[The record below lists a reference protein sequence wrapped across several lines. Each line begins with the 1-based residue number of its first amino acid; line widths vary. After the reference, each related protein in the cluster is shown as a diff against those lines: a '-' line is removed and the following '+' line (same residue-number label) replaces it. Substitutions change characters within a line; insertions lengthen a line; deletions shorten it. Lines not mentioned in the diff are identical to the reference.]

1 MRKAVVLLLVAT
13 MLLVAVNTAS
23 AGKTMDSIL
32 NKGELVV
39 GITGTQPP
47 LNVTNKDGKI
57 IGYDA
62 DIAKLI
68 AMNLGV
74 TLKFSTMPF
83 AELLPALSAGKVDM
97 ILSSM
102 TMTLER
108 NRKVAFIG
116 PYYVSGKGILT
127 KTQTIGALQQAA
139 GLNNPEFT
147 VAALKNSTSQAFVEK
162 TAPKAQLV
170 PTNSYDEAIE
180 MLLQDKVTAIVADYP
195 FCAFSAFRHQDKD
208 LVSGQSKLT
217 IEPLGIAIRED
228 ALLINWL
235 SNFVNMLEFSGQIK
249 KLTEKWFQSGAWIK
263 ELPSE

>member
-1 MRKAVVLLLVAT
+1 MRKTIVLVLVSALLL
-13 MLLVAVNTAS
+13 MAVNIAV
-23 AGKTMDSIL
+23 AGETMDNIL
-32 NKGELVV
+32 KKGELVV

-47 LNVTNKDGKI
+47 LNIADKDGKI

-74 TLKFSTMPF
+74 EVKFATMPF

-97 ILSSM
+97 VLSSM

-116 PYYVSGKGILT
+116 PYYISGKGILT
-127 KTQTIGALQQAA
+127 KTQSIGALQQAE
-139 GLNNPEFT
+139 GINNPEFK
-147 VAALKNSTSQAFVEK
+147 VAALNNSTSQAFVEQA
-162 TAPKAQLV
+162 APKAQLV
-170 PTNSYDEAIE
+170 PTKSYDEAIDL
-180 MLLQDKVTAIVADYP
+180 LLQDKVNAIVADYP
-195 FCAFSAFRHQDKD
+195 FCAFSAFRHQDKG
-208 LVSGQSKLT
+208 LIAGQSKLT

-235 SNFVNMLEFSGQIK
+235 GNFINMLEVSGQVK
-249 KLTEKWFQSGAWIK
+249 NMTEKWFQSGSWIK
-263 ELPSE
+263 DLP

>member
-1 MRKAVVLLLVAT
+1 MRKTIVLVLVSALLL
-13 MLLVAVNTAS
+13 LAVNTAV
-23 AGKTMDSIL
+23 AGKAMDSIL
-32 NKGELVV
+32 KKAELVV

-47 LNVTNKDGKI
+47 LNVVNKDGKI

-62 DIAKLI
+62 DIARLI

-74 TLKFSTMPF
+74 KVKFATMPF
-83 AELLPALSAGKVDM
+83 AELLPALTAGKVDM

-127 KTQTIGALQQAA
+127 KTETIGALQQAK
-139 GLNNPEFT
+139 GLNNPEFM
-147 VAALKNSTSQAFVEK
+147 VAALKNSTSQAFVEQS
-162 TAPKAQLV
+162 APKAQLV
-170 PTNSYDEAIE
+170 LTESYDEAID
-180 MLLQDKVTAIVADYP
+180 MLFQDKVNAVVADYP
-195 FCAFSAFRHQDKD
+195 FCAFSAFRHQDKG

-235 SNFVNMLEFSGQIK
+235 SNFLNMLEVSGQVK
-249 KLTEKWFQSGAWIK
+249 NLTEKWFQSGAWIK
-263 ELPSE
+263 ELP

>member
-1 MRKAVVLLLVAT
+1 MRKTVVLVLVSA
-13 MLLVAVNTAS
+13 MLLMAVNIAV
-23 AGKTMDSIL
+23 AGKAMDSIL
-32 NKGELVV
+32 QKGELVV

-47 LNVTNKDGKI
+47 LNATNKDGKI

-74 TLKFSTMPF
+74 KIKFAAMPF
-83 AELLPALSAGKVDM
+83 AELLPALTAGNVDM

-127 KTQTIGALQQAA
+127 KTQTIGALQQAE
-139 GLNNPEFT
+139 GMNNPEFK
-147 VAALKNSTSQAFVEK
+147 VAALKNSTSQAFVEQA
-162 TAPKAQLV
+162 APKAQLV
-170 PTNSYDEAIE
+170 STNSYDEAVD
-180 MLLQDKVTAIVADYP
+180 MLLQDKVNAIVADYP
-195 FCAFSAFRHQDKD
+195 YCAFTAFRFQDKG
-208 LVSGQSKLT
+208 LVAGQSKFT
-217 IEPLGIAIRED
+217 VEPLGIAIPED

-235 SNFVNMLEFSGQIK
+235 GNFVKMLEASGQLK
-249 KLTEKWFQSGAWIK
+249 NLTEKWFQDGSWIK
-263 ELPSE
+263 ELP

>member
-1 MRKAVVLLLVAT
+1 MKKSIVLVLVSALLL
-13 MLLVAVNTAS
+13 LAVNTAV
-23 AGKTMDSIL
+23 AGKAMDSIL
-32 NKGELVV
+32 KKAELVV

-47 LNVTNKDGKI
+47 LNVVNKDGKI

-62 DIAKLI
+62 DIARLI

-74 TLKFSTMPF
+74 KVKFATMPF
-83 AELLPALSAGKVDM
+83 AELLPALTAGKVDM

-127 KTQTIGALQQAA
+127 KTETIGALQQAK
-139 GLNNPEFT
+139 GLNNPEFM
-147 VAALKNSTSQAFVEK
+147 VAALKNSTSQAFVEQS
-162 TAPKAQLV
+162 APKAQLV
-170 PTNSYDEAIE
+170 LTESYDEAID
-180 MLLQDKVTAIVADYP
+180 MLFQDKVNAVVADYP
-195 FCAFSAFRHQDKD
+195 FCAFSAFRHQDKG

-235 SNFVNMLEFSGQIK
+235 SNFLNMLEVSGQVK
-249 KLTEKWFQSGAWIK
+249 NLTEKWFQSGAWIK
-263 ELPSE
+263 ELP